1 MADTESPGWFAR
13 FMGVDADNAARA
25 AEADA
30 TRARLNA
37 EKFERGEWNAQQ
49 YQAVQA
55 NWAASQFSPNDQMYE
70 AAYDGLKEGADNIT
84 GAVKGPLNT
93 AGGLVWNSIPW
104 WVWIVGAAALFFW
117 MGGGALLKGRLA
129 R

>member
-1 MADTESPGWFAR
+1 MVATQGQCFPR
-13 FMGVDADNAARA
+13 RA
-25 AEADA
+25 QIAH
-30 TRARLNA
+30 
-37 EKFERGEWNAQQ
+37 
-49 YQAVQA
+49 
-55 NWAASQFSPNDQMYE
+55 
-70 AAYDGLKEGADNIT
+70 GLKEGADNIT
-84 GAVKGPLNT
+84 GAVKGTLNT